1 MQGRKRSR
9 GKCLRLPDSVQ
20 HENLRRVPH
29 TSIWFWLAFNA
40 GVFVALA
47 LDLVQFK
54 HRGRELSMRAAAHRT
69 VIWIVLSLLFNLLV
83 WKIRGPEKALEFL
96 TGYVIEYSLSVD
108 NIFVFILIFAYFRV
122 PPMAQHRALTW
133 GIVGALV
140 MRGLMIWLGVAL
152 VERFDF
158 ILYFFGAFLLVSA
171 WRMFFVQQEP
181 KNFGQGW
188 VMRCCNW
195 AFPVTPVFHD
205 EHFKARVNGKWMLTP
220 LALALIV
227 IDVMDLVFAVDSIPA
242 VFAITRDTFIIYTSN
257 ICAILGLRS
266 LYFLLAKMVD
276 RFIYLKS
283 GLAIVLAFVGAKMLL
298 RDVFEIPTLLSLG
311 FVIGVLGATIGV
323 SMIATRQANAAARD
337 NNQ

>member
-1 MQGRKRSR
+1 VS
-9 GKCLRLPDSVQ
+9 
-20 HENLRRVPH
+20 H

-40 GVFVALA
+40 GVFIALVV
-47 LDLVQFK
+47 DLVQFK
-54 HRGRELSMRAAAHRT
+54 HRGRELSIRAASQRT
-69 VIWIVLSLLFNLLV
+69 AIWILLSLLFNLLV

-108 NIFVFILIFAYFRV
+108 NIFVFVLIFAYFRV
-122 PPMAQHRALTW
+122 PPMAQHRALVW

-140 MRGLMIWLGVAL
+140 MRGVMIFLGVAL

-171 WRMFFVQQEP
+171 WRMFFIKQEP
-181 KNFGQGW
+181 KDFGQSW
-188 VMRCCNW
+188 VMRCCSW
-195 AFPVTPVFHD
+195 AIPVTPVFHD

-242 VFAITRDTFIIYTSN
+242 VFAITRDPFIIYTSN

-266 LYFLLAKMVD
+266 LYFLVAKMID
-276 RFIYLKS
+276 RFVYLKS
-283 GLAIVLAFVGAKMLL
+283 GLAIVLAFVGAKMML

-311 FVIGVLGATIGV
+311 FVVGVLGATIV
-323 SMIATRQANAAARD
+323 ISMIITRRSDAASRD
-337 NNQ
+337 STP

>member
-1 MQGRKRSR
+1 
-9 GKCLRLPDSVQ
+9 
-20 HENLRRVPH
+20 
-29 TSIWFWLAFNA
+29 
-40 GVFVALA
+40 
-47 LDLVQFK
+47 
-54 HRGRELSMRAAAHRT
+54 MRAATQRT
-69 VIWIVLSLLFNLLV
+69 AIWIVLSLLFNLLV

-108 NIFVFILIFAYFRV
+108 NIFVFVLIFAYFRV
-122 PPMAQHRALTW
+122 PPMAQHRALVW

-140 MRGLMIWLGVAL
+140 MRGVMIFLGVAL

-171 WRMFFVQQEP
+171 WRMFFVKQEP
-181 KNFGQGW
+181 KDFGQGW
-188 VMRCCNW
+188 VMRCCSW

-205 EHFKARVNGKWMLTP
+205 EHFKAKVNGKWMLTP

-242 VFAITRDTFIIYTSN
+242 VFAITRDPFIVYTSN

-266 LYFLLAKMVD
+266 LYFLVAKMIT

-283 GLAIVLAFVGAKMLL
+283 GLAIVLGFVGTKMLL

-311 FVIGVLGATIGV
+311 FVVGVLGATIV
-323 SMIATRQANAAARD
+323 ISMIVTKRD
-337 NNQ
+337 NHAASTDSTP

>member
-1 MQGRKRSR
+1 
-9 GKCLRLPDSVQ
+9 LPLPDGV
-20 HENLRRVPH
+20 LRESLRAVSH
-29 TSIWFWLAFNA
+29 TSIWFWIAFHA
-40 GVFVALA
+40 GVFIALIV
-47 LDLVQFK
+47 DLVQFK
-54 HRGRELSMRAAAHRT
+54 HRGRELSIRAAAQRT
-69 VIWIVLSLLFNLLV
+69 AVWILLSLLFNFLV
-83 WKIRGPEKALEFL
+83 WKIRGPEKAIEFL

-108 NIFVFILIFAYFRV
+108 NIFVFVIIFAYFRV
-122 PPMAQHRALTW
+122 PPMAQHRVLVW

-140 MRGLMIWLGVAL
+140 MRGVMIFLGVAL

-171 WRMFFVQQEP
+171 WRMSFVKQEP
-181 KNFGQGW
+181 KDFGGSW
-188 VMRCCNW
+188 VMRCCSW

-205 EHFKARVNGKWMLTP
+205 EHFKAKVNGKWMLTP

-242 VFAITRDTFIIYTSN
+242 VFAITRDPFIVYTSN

-266 LYFLLAKMVD
+266 LYFLVAKMIT

-311 FVIGVLGATIGV
+311 FVVGVLGATIV
-323 SMIATRQANAAARD
+323 ISMIVTRR
-337 NNQ
+337 NNHGASPDSTP